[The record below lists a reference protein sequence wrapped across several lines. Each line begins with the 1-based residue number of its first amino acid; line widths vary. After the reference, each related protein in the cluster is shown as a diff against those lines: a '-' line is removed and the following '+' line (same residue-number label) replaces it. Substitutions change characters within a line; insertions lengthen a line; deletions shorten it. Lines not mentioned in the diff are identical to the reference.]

1 MECLI
6 RRHKIPYNEASV
18 QALLPLCS
26 EIDMGVG
33 SGTWGL
39 PIVSLRCRWPGRVLE
54 ECATGTAHAPAWR
67 QHPVRM
73 GCLPPIFRAHVGSE
87 TFNMDLCH
95 QEEEY
100 WDPESERWKQEWSS
114 TTPSD
119 SLPHATALG
128 SAASEVLCS
137 RGTKVTMNSAL
148 PLALVHFGFLVS
160 RTHQV
165 KKSHHL
171 VTSN

>member
-100 WDPESERWKQEWSS
+100 WDPESERWKQEWS
-114 TTPSD
+114 
-119 SLPHATALG
+119 
-128 SAASEVLCS
+128 
-137 RGTKVTMNSAL
+137 
-148 PLALVHFGFLVS
+148 
-160 RTHQV
+160 Q
-165 KKSHHL
+165 HHPQ
-171 VTSN
+171 